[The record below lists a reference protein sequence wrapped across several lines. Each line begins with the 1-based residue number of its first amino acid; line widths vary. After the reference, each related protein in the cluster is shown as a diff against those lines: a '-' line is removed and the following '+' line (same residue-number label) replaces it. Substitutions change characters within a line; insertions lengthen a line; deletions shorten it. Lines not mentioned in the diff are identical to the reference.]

1 VAFRICYVDESGG
14 VEDPASG
21 LDATPLMVIAGVI
34 VANDQVASLTREFL
48 QVKRRFFGGKAPGAG
63 HHLDHV
69 LTEVK
74 GKDIRGFLRGSSRK
88 RHHAI
93 AYLDRIVSM
102 LEHHGCLLVG
112 RVWIKTP
119 GVALNPRNSY
129 TSAIQDVA
137 RTTHDLL
144 VRQDEI
150 GMMLCDARM
159 QNQNIEVSHS
169 IFTQKHRLAGDPLS
183 RLVEAPA
190 FGHSVNHVGLQLAD
204 LVASALVFP
213 MAARAYC
220 AASPAGP
227 HVSPHFE
234 RVRRRFSFRIR
245 NLQHRYRD
253 AAGLWQGGL
262 DVRDALGHQSGGVLF
277 NAPSV
282 GATRATRTPATP

>member
-1 VAFRICYVDESGG
+1 
-14 VEDPASG
+14 
-21 LDATPLMVIAGVI
+21 MVI
-34 VANDQVASLTREFL
+34 VAVIVAHDQIASLTREFL

-93 AYLDRIVSM
+93 AYLDLVVSM
-102 LEHHGCLLVG
+102 LEHHGCVLFG
-112 RVWIKTP
+112 RVWIKAP

-129 TSAIQDVA
+129 TTAIQDIA
-137 RTTHDLL
+137 RTYEDLL
-144 VRQDEI
+144 TRQAEI

-169 IFTQKHRLAGDPLS
+169 IFTQKHRLAGDPLGK
-183 RLVEAPA
+183 LVEAPA

-220 AASPAGP
+220 ATSPAGP
-227 HVSPHFE
+227 HVDPHFE
-234 RVRRRFSFRIR
+234 RVRQRFTLRIR
-245 NLQHRYRD
+245 DLQHRYRD
-253 AAGLWQGGL
+253 AGGGWHGGI
-262 DVRDALGHQSGGVLF
+262 DVKDAFGHQTGAALF
-277 NAPSV
+277 NAPSP
-282 GATRATRTPATP
+282 GPAKAARKPATRKKPARLGFK

>member
-21 LDATPLMVIAGVI
+21 PDATPLMVIAGVI
-34 VANDQVASLTREFL
+34 VSHDQVASLTREFL

-102 LEHHGCLLVG
+102 LEHHGCLLAG
-112 RVWIKTP
+112 RVWIKAP

-129 TSAIQDVA
+129 TLAIQDIA
-137 RTTHDLL
+137 RTAHDFLAQ
-144 VRQDEI
+144 QDEL

-169 IFTQKHRLAGDPLS
+169 IFTQKHRLAGDPLT
-183 RLVEAPA
+183 RFVEAPA

-220 AASPAGP
+220 ATSQAGP
-227 HVSPHFE
+227 HVDPHFE
-234 RVRRRFSFRIR
+234 RVRKRFAVRIR

-253 AAGLWQGGL
+253 AAGAWQGGL
-262 DVRDALGHQSGGVLF
+262 EVRDALAHQSGSVLF
-277 NAPSV
+277 NVQAVRQAP
-282 GATRATRTPATP
+282 AARTPVTP

>member
-1 VAFRICYVDESGG
+1 
-14 VEDPASG
+14 
-21 LDATPLMVIAGVI
+21 MVIAGVI
-34 VANDQVASLTREFL
+34 VAHDQVASLTRDFL

-102 LEHHGCLLVG
+102 LEHHGCLLAG
-112 RVWIKTP
+112 RVWIKAP

-129 TSAIQDVA
+129 TSAIQDIA
-137 RTTHDLL
+137 RTTHDFLAQ
-144 VRQDEI
+144 QDEV

-169 IFTQKHRLAGDPLS
+169 IFTQKHRLAGDPLT

-213 MAARAYC
+213 MAARAYR
-220 AASPAGP
+220 ATSQSGP
-227 HVSPHFE
+227 HVDPHFE
-234 RVRRRFSFRIR
+234 RVRKRFAVRIR

-253 AAGLWQGGL
+253 AAGTWQGGL
-262 DVRDALGHQSGGVLF
+262 EVRDALAHQSGSVLF
-277 NAPSV
+277 NAPFV
-282 GATRATRTPATP
+282 GQAREALTRVTP